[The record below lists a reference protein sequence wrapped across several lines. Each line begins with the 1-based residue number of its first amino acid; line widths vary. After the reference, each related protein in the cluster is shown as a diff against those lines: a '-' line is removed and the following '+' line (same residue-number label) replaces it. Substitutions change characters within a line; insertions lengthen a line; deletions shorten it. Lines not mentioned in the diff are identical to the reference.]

1 MTSLVTVSVE
11 NGIALVTIDN
21 PPVNATSQAVRQG
34 LLDAVGTVDADSSIE
49 AAVLVCAGRT
59 FVAGADIREFG
70 KPPEPP
76 HLPDVFLAIEASRVA
91 WIAAI
96 HGTALG
102 GGLEL
107 ALACHGRIAAPD
119 AKLGLPEVTLG
130 LVPGAGGTVRLPR
143 LVSMRDAIN
152 MVTTG
157 KPVTA
162 AKALET
168 GLIDRMADGDLV
180 AEATA
185 YAAGMNRSG
194 KPDPVSK
201 RPPCE
206 TPDDAFWREQ
216 EKTIAAR
223 ARGQES
229 PIEALQALRGS
240 VTMPVAEAFA
250 AERARFLRLRD
261 SDQAAAL
268 RYMFFAERNTGR
280 PKEIEGLDPLPLQK
294 AGVVGGGTMGAG
306 IAASMLLAGMQVAL
320 MEQTAEAAAKARDR
334 VAGNLDGSRKRG
346 LLSDAAYDAAMAR
359 FSAHDRYDDLADRDL
374 VVEAVFE
381 DMAVKRD
388 VFSELDRVCRADAI
402 LASNTSYLDIN
413 ELAATT
419 SVPCRVIGLHFFSP
433 AHIMKLLEIVR
444 SRAAGPRALAT
455 AFALARKL
463 KKIPVLAGVCDG
475 FIGNRIMSAYRRECD
490 FILEEG
496 ALPQEVDAAMRDYGY
511 AMGIYA
517 VQDMAGLDIAWAMR
531 KRRAATRPADERYSR
546 IADRLCDLG
555 RFGRKTSAGWYAYPD
570 GAKAGLPDPAV
581 EQIILEESARL
592 GYTRKPFTADEI
604 MDRILS
610 AMQAEAGAVL
620 DEGIALKA
628 SDIDVTM
635 VNGFGFPRF
644 RGGPMF
650 AAGYRD

>member
-1 MTSLVTVSVE
+1 MTSPVTVTVQ

-21 PPVNATSQAVRQG
+21 PPVNATSQAVRRG
-34 LLDAVGTVDADSSIE
+34 ILDAVRTVDADSSVE
-49 AAVLVCAGRT
+49 AAVLTCAGRT

-70 KPPEPP
+70 KPPEEP

-107 ALACHGRIAAPD
+107 ALACHGRIAAPG

-143 LVSMRDAIN
+143 LVAMQDAID

-157 KPVTA
+157 KPVAA

-168 GLIDRMADGDLV
+168 GLIDRIANGNLV
-180 AEATA
+180 EEAKA
-185 YAAGMNRSG
+185 YAAEMNRSG
-194 KPDPVSK
+194 KPEAVSK
-201 RPPCE
+201 RLPRE

-216 EKTIAAR
+216 EKAIAAR
-223 ARGQES
+223 ARGQDS

-240 VTMPVAEAFA
+240 VTLPVEEAFG

-280 PKEIEGLDPLPLQK
+280 PKEIEGIDPLPLDK

-306 IAASMLLAGMQVAL
+306 IAASMLLAGMEVAL
-320 MEQTAEAAAKARDR
+320 VEQTAEAAAKAKDR
-334 VAGNLDGSRKRG
+334 VAGILDGSRKRG
-346 LLSDAAYDAAMAR
+346 LLSDADHEAAMAR
-359 FSAHDRYDDLADRDL
+359 FSAHDQYEALADRDL

-388 VFSELDRVCRADAI
+388 VFSELDRICRADAI
-402 LASNTSYLDIN
+402 LASNTSYLDVN
-413 ELAATT
+413 ELASTT
-419 SVPCRVIGLHFFSP
+419 SLPCRVIGLHFFSP

-444 SRAAGPRALAT
+444 TRAAGPRALAT
-455 AFALARKL
+455 AFALAKKL

-496 ALPQEVDAAMRDYGY
+496 ALPQEVDAAMRGYGY
-511 AMGIYA
+511 ATGIYA

-531 KRRAATRPADERYSR
+531 KRRAATRSPDERYSR
-546 IADRLCDLG
+546 IADRLCELG
-555 RFGRKTSAGWYAYPD
+555 RFGRKTAAGWYAYQD
-570 GAKAGLPDPAV
+570 GAKAGRPDPAV
-581 EQIILEESARL
+581 EEIILEESARL
-592 GYTRKPFTADEI
+592 GYTRKTFTADEI

-610 AMQAEAGAVL
+610 AMQAEARAVL
-620 DEGIALKA
+620 DEGVALKA

>member
-1 MTSLVTVSVE
+1 MTFPVTVTVE

-21 PPVNATSQAVRQG
+21 PPVNAISQAMRQG
-34 LLDAVGTVDADSSIE
+34 ILDAVATVDADTSIE
-49 AAVLVCAGRT
+49 AAVLTCAGRT

-76 HLPDVFLAIEASRVA
+76 HLPDVLLAIEASRVG

-107 ALACHGRIAAPD
+107 ALACHGRIAAPE

-143 LVSMRDAIN
+143 LVAMQDAID

-157 KPVTA
+157 KPVAA

-168 GLIDRMADGDLV
+168 GLIDRVAKGNLV
-180 AEATA
+180 EEAIA
-185 YAAGMNRSG
+185 YAVEMNRSG
-194 KPDPVSK
+194 KPEAVSK
-201 RPPCE
+201 RPPRE
-206 TPDDAFWREQ
+206 TPDDVFWREQ

-223 ARGQES
+223 ARGQDS
-229 PIEALQALRGS
+229 PVEALQALHGS
-240 VTMPVAEAFA
+240 VTLPVDKAFD

-261 SDQAAAL
+261 SHQAAAL

-280 PKEIEGLDPLPLQK
+280 PRETEGVDPQPLGK
-294 AGVVGGGTMGAG
+294 AGVIGGGTMGAG
-306 IAASMLLAGMQVAL
+306 IAASMLLSGMEVAL
-320 MEQTAEAAAKARDR
+320 VEQTAEAAAKANER
-334 VAGNLDGSRKRG
+334 VDGILDGSRKRG
-346 LLSDAAYDAAMAR
+346 LLSDEARDAAMAR
-359 FSAHDRYDDLADRDL
+359 FAAHDTYDALADRDI

-381 DMAVKRD
+381 DMDLKRE
-388 VFSELDRVCRADAI
+388 VFSELNRVCRADAI
-402 LASNTSYLDIN
+402 LATNTSYLDVD
-413 ELAATT
+413 ELASAT
-419 SVPCRVIGLHFFSP
+419 SVPSRVIGLHFFSP

-444 SRAAGPRALAT
+444 PHAASPSALAT
-455 AFALARKL
+455 GFALAKKL

-531 KRRAATRPADERYSR
+531 KRPAATRPADERYSR
-546 IADRLCDLG
+546 IADRLCELG
-555 RFGRKTSAGWYAYPD
+555 RHGRKTGAGWYAYQE
-570 GAKAGLPDPAV
+570 GAKAGRPDPAV
-581 EQIILEESARL
+581 EEIILEESARL
-592 GYTRKPFTADEI
+592 GYERKPFTADEI

-610 AMQAEAGAVL
+610 VMQAEARAVL

-635 VNGFGFPRF
+635 VHGFGFPRH